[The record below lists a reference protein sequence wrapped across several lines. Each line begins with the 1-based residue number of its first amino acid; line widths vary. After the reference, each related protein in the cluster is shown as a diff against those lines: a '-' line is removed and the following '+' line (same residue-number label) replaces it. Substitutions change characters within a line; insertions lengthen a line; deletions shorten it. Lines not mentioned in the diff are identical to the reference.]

1 MPRLHSAEG
10 SRLQRA
16 CSSAYVYRRSPCTTA
31 VRSPIVSAARFKK
44 LSGLSSTRDGAGFI
58 SGLPSCRWRGCP
70 RPEWDKQAPLAGG
83 RDVRA
88 RDVQQPGHPVA
99 ERARPRVVAL
109 AAQIAAV
116 DRLAE
121 DRRLPQRERL
131 VPAQPRDVATGA
143 LRVAGDE
150 LVAGREDP
158 PAGGGGAGGG
168 EERMVV
174 GVRLRPAD
182 GEVSE
187 VGEGVADRRHLPV
200 EDRDE
205 PRRH

>member
-44 LSGLSSTRDGAGFI
+44 LSGLSSTRDGAGFML
-58 SGLPSCRWRGCP
+58 GLPSCRWRGCP
-70 RPEWDKQAPLAGG
+70 RPGCDKRRPLGG
-83 RDVRA
+83 AREIRA
-88 RDVQQPGHPVA
+88 RDVQQPRDAVA
-99 ERARPRVVAL
+99 ERARPWVVAL
-109 AAQIAAV
+109 AAQVAAL

-143 LRVAGDE
+143 LRVAGDQ
-150 LVAGREDP
+150 LVAGRETG
-158 PAGGGGAGGG
+158 PAGDGRE

-174 GVRLRPAD
+174 GVRLRPAE
-182 GEVSE
+182 GEVSQ
-187 VGEGVADRRHLPV
+187 V
-200 EDRDE
+200 
-205 PRRH
+205 